1 MRQQR
6 TRFRLDIRQKATI
19 AHLAIASLLFP
30 MVVLVSIS
38 GGLFLAGIQGSYR
51 IEAIDPPRDAAIDI
65 TSPELEEDVKTLL
78 RGSDIEHSFKSLHI
92 EQAEVVPV
100 REDAPEEAPTAG
112 HQEMEEAAH
121 DHDHDHDHDHHD
133 DPEPAE
139 PHAAAEDTR
148 PMITTLTTR
157 PAYKTHFRITVKPDG
172 DVAIEKRSP
181 DLQRR
186 LIGLHRG
193 EAEAPFK
200 YLQYGMAV
208 GLLCVLAL
216 GLYMGLSHRQL
227 RRPTAAAA
235 AIGLILFLVLA
246 FVP

>member
-1 MRQQR
+1 MRRQV
-6 TRFRLDIRQKATI
+6 TRVRLDIRQKATI

-38 GGLFLAGIQGSYR
+38 GGLFLAGIEGSYR
-51 IEAIDPPRDAAIDI
+51 IEAIAPPHDAAIDI

-78 RGSDIEHSFKSLHI
+78 GNSDIEHSFKSLRI
-92 EQAEVVPV
+92 EQTAVVPV
-100 REDAPEEAPTAG
+100 PEDTTEEDPTAG
-112 HQEMEEAAH
+112 HPGDEEAAH
-121 DHDHDHDHDHHD
+121 DHDHDHDHHD
-133 DPEPAE
+133 SPKPAE
-139 PHAAAEDTR
+139 PHAAAEDSMPT
-148 PMITTLTTR
+148 ITTLTTQ

-181 DLQRR
+181 NLQRR

-227 RRPTAAAA
+227 RWPTAAAA

-246 FVP
+246 TVP

>member
-1 MRQQR
+1 MRQQT
-6 TRFRLDIRQKATI
+6 TRVRLDIRQKATV
-19 AHLAIASLLFP
+19 AHLIIASLLFP

-38 GGLFLAGIQGSYR
+38 GGLFLAGIEGSYR
-51 IEAIDPPRDAAIDI
+51 IEAVAPPHDAAVDI
-65 TSPELEEDVKTLL
+65 TSEELEEDVKTLL
-78 RGSDIEHSFKSLHI
+78 KGSDIEHSFKSLRI
-92 EQAEVVPV
+92 EQTPVVPAP
-100 REDAPEEAPTAG
+100 EGAPEEDPTAG
-112 HQEMEEAAH
+112 HQEKEEAAH
-121 DHDHDHDHDHHD
+121 DHDHDHHES
-133 DPEPAE
+133 PEPAE
-139 PHAAAEDTR
+139 SHAAAEDTG
-148 PMITTLTTR
+148 PTITTLTTQ

-172 DVAIEKRSP
+172 EVAIERRTP
-181 DLQRR
+181 NLQRR

-235 AIGLILFLVLA
+235 AIGLVLFLVLA
-246 FVP
+246 VVP